1 MTSATPALPT
11 GFHAPETLRKT
22 GTHAAYSDVPG
33 GGGLAASGG
42 GASLGLA
49 EGCTGRWNVSDDVSL
64 ALPLERGRAG
74 RCRRFGARGKVSSSG
89 FKLKVPLAPRLDA
102 AEAVVFS
109 LELEAFLLKNIVCAQ
124 FGEHRRVRSAAR
136 WARPTP
142 C

>member
-49 EGCTGRWNVSDDVSL
+49 EGCTGRWKVSDDVSL
-64 ALPLERGRAG
+64 ALPLEKRPSRPLPPL
-74 RCRRFGARGKVSSSG
+74 GARGKVSSSG

-109 LELEAFLLKNIVCAQ
+109 FEFEAFLLKNIGLRK
-124 FGEHRRVRSAAR
+124 F
-136 WARPTP
+136 
-142 C
+142 